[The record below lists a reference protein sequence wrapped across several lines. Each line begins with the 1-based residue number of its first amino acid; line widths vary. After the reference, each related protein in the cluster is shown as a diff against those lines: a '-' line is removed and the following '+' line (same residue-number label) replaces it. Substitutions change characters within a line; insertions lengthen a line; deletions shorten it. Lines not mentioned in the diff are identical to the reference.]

1 MITEASVSAAQRDL
15 AGSTSFAQLNGP
27 PEPSNAATS
36 DLTVH
41 HLRVP
46 QQYIGPN
53 FPIAHAAMSPDG
65 VDIAVAGSKGLAL
78 YSRRSLK
85 WRLFGDVSQERAFSV
100 RVSSLTL
107 LHFEMSFAN
116 IWGIL
121 QPRHVPGR
129 RANAGQKSSQML
141 SPSWPGPSIQAQHT
155 ADVCKFMLG
164 TEHRLLIL

>member
-1 MITEASVSAAQRDL
+1 MITEASASAAHRDM

-46 QQYIGPN
+46 QQYISAN

-100 RVSSLTL
+100 RVGT
-107 LHFEMSFAN
+107 
-116 IWGIL
+116 
-121 QPRHVPGR
+121 PGNCLMR
-129 RANAGQKSSQML
+129 Q
-141 SPSWPGPSIQAQHT
+141 I
-155 ADVCKFMLG
+155 F
-164 TEHRLLIL
+164 